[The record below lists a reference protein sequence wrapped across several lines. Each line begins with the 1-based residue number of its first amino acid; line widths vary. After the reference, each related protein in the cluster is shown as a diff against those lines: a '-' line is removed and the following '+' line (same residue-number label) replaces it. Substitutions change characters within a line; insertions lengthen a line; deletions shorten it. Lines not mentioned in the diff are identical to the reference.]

1 MNRKHLIFDFETFG
15 QNTQTCPII
24 DCSFLIVDEYAMKR
38 GDYTFDGLI
47 DQAVKFK
54 VSVEE
59 QVKQYGY
66 KVEKQT
72 VEWWERQGDDARKQI
87 LPKPDDLSLKEFCEA
102 VINFIDDN
110 GRVDYWWARAN
121 TFDPIILFR
130 AFKDCGMA
138 DEMDKRLK
146 FWKVR
151 DTRSYIEGAF
161 GFDFDNKFLPDKDCE
176 EKFVAHDSRHDIAV
190 DLLRLQ
196 TILKEDEFDDEIP
209 F

>member
-1 MNRKHLIFDFETFG
+1 
-15 QNTQTCPII
+15 
-24 DCSFLIVDEYAMKR
+24 
-38 GDYTFDGLI
+38 
-47 DQAVKFK
+47 
-54 VSVEE
+54 
-59 QVKQYGY
+59 
-66 KVEKQT
+66 
-72 VEWWERQGDDARKQI
+72 
-87 LPKPDDLSLKEFCEA
+87 
-102 VINFIDDN
+102 
-110 GRVDYWWARAN
+110 
-121 TFDPIILFR
+121 
-130 AFKDCGMA
+130 MA